1 MDFKIS
7 SNINESHIFFYGRCD
22 WRLSKKSQKN
32 FAKILNQTL
41 SSNSPNMHIV
51 LNFSQVEV
59 VDYVFCAF
67 LCELLRVEILH

>member
-1 MDFKIS
+1 M
-7 SNINESHIFFYGRCD
+7 NLTYFFMGDAIGGYQ
-22 WRLSKKSQKN
+22 KNPKKN